1 MRAMI
6 LAAGRGERLRP
17 LTDSVPKPLVELAG
31 RPLIEYHLAALAQ
44 AGFREVVINQGH
56 LGGQLA
62 AALGDGHRWSI
73 NIHWSD
79 EQPTALET
87 GGGIKRAL
95 PLLGDAPFYAINGDV
110 YWLDGAMPAL
120 NRLAQL
126 WDDSKMD
133 ALLLLHPTSAA
144 IGFHGPGDY
153 RMDPLGRLSYRLE
166 REVPPFVYAGVQI
179 LHPRLFRD
187 APEAPFSVKQLWD
200 RAEAAER
207 LYGLRHDGLWC
218 HVGSPAEMAEV
229 EETLLR
235 ALGRPRRDTSAEASA
250 EAS

>member
-1 MRAMI
+1 MVDHI
-6 LAAGRGERLRP
+6 LDRLTAAGVERAVVNLFHLGELLRAH
-17 LTDSVPKPLVELAG
+17 LAG
-31 RPLIEYHLAALAQ
+31 RRTPQ
-44 AGFREVVINQGH
+44 VIFSEEAE
-56 LGGQLA
+56 L
-62 AALGDGHRWSI
+62 
-73 NIHWSD
+73 
-79 EQPTALET
+79 LET